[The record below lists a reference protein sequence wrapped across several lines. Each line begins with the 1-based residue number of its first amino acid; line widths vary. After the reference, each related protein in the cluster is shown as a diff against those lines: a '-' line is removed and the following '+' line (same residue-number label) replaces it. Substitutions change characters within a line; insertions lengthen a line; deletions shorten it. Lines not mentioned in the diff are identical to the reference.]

1 MRLPKL
7 SIGAFLV
14 LLFAA
19 LIGGWSTALAQ
30 SDGDPERGGEL
41 YIANCALCHGIDGTG
56 RIGANLENF
65 PAIDVGAVLAV
76 TIAEGIEGTVMP
88 AWGRANGG
96 PLSEQDIAD
105 ISVYMQG
112 AFAGSDPIAP
122 APVYSAPAIDP
133 LPDIDG
139 DPSAGAVIFQANCVA
154 CHGDKGQGRFGLPLA
169 KSWSGNQPELYIRSV
184 ASDGIQGTI
193 MPAWALANGG
203 PLSEEDLANVAA
215 FILTLSP
222 VGTSPQPEAPPTE
235 GPISSNTV
243 LLFLA
248 FLLILVIVGVIVGVV
263 TYRRAGESG

>member
-1 MRLPKL
+1 MRLSRL

-14 LLFAA
+14 LLLAA
-19 LIGGWSTALAQ
+19 LMSGWSTALAQ
-30 SDGDPERGGEL
+30 SDGDPERGGAL
-41 YIANCALCHGIDGTG
+41 YIKNCALCHGIDGTG

-112 AFAGSDPIAP
+112 AFSGSDPIAP
-122 APVYSAPAIDP
+122 APIYSAPAIDP

-139 DPSAGAVIFQANCVA
+139 DPSAGALVFQSDCVA
-154 CHGDKGQGRFGLPLA
+154 CHGDKGQGRFGLALA
-169 KSWSGNQPELYIRSV
+169 KSWSGNQPEVYIRSV
-184 ASDGIQGTI
+184 VNDGIQGTT
-193 MPAWALANGG
+193 MPAWGLENGG
-203 PLSEEDLANVAA
+203 PHSEEEIANVAA

-263 TYRRAGESG
+263 TYRSARESG